1 MSPAERARQ
10 FMPFAAVS
18 GVDEANADREIRLC
32 PHPTLSEDQ
41 ALQLDKALHQVAPG
55 MQVRLLRF
63 RSLGVSGM
71 GTLEVVTD
79 AVQKLELSQRVL
91 YLRGAR
97 VSLDDLLELEVLTK
111 GREAA
116 RRES

>member
-18 GVDEANADREIRLC
+18 GVDEANADREIQLC
-32 PHPTLSEDQ
+32 PRPSLSEDQ

-63 RSLGVSGM
+63 RSLGASGM

-91 YLRGAR
+91 YLRGTR
-97 VSLDDLLELEVLTK
+97 VSLDDLLELEALTK